1 MKGRAEGG
9 GRVGVVR
16 EGLGRVGVV
25 REGIR
30 VVEEGR
36 GKRGLISSG
45 GTLIFKVIYAPPR
58 ILVYREHLDLTEF
71 RAGIQTKQERKLN
84 IFH

>member
-16 EGLGRVGVV
+16 EGLGRVEVV

-36 GKRGLISSG
+36 GRGLISSG
-45 GTLIFKVIYAPPR
+45 GTLIFKSNLCASKNSCVSRTP
-58 ILVYREHLDLTEF
+58 
-71 RAGIQTKQERKLN
+71 
-84 IFH
+84 